1 MIKLKGDLMFDK
13 TIIKIL
19 FVGTIW
25 NETHIIYWLNAR
37 KIKYINIKLERGIY
51 TVNINKV
58 SKDIILKESELKGEN
73 GIYFYYL

>member
-13 TIIKIL
+13 TIIKLL
-19 FVGTIW
+19 FVGTYW

-37 KIKYINIKLERGIY
+37 KIKYINIKLEYGNY

-58 SKDIILKESELKGEN
+58 PKDTILKESELKGETN
-73 GIYFYYL
+73 VWFYYL